1 MGWLDRIFGQEK
13 AAAAPAAPA
22 ATPSAPTSAPT
33 QTAAPA
39 PETIPPERVGLN
51 GEYDQSGLAKRVAQA
66 FDRDP
71 NVGDIETLWVAQTGS
86 TIVLKGT
93 APNEQELQTMVAIAR
108 TINGATDVD
117 TSQVTIGG

>member
-22 ATPSAPTSAPT
+22 TTPSAPTSAPT
-33 QTAAPA
+33 QTAGPA
-39 PETIPPERVGLN
+39 PETIPPERIGLN

-86 TIVLKGT
+86 TVVLKGQ

-117 TSQVTIGG
+117 TSQVTIGD

>member
-13 AAAAPAAPA
+13 AAAVPA

-39 PETIPPERVGLN
+39 PETIPPERIGLN

-66 FDRDP
+66 FDRNP

>member
-1 MGWLDRIFGQEK
+1 MGWLDRIFGQDK

-33 QTAAPA
+33 QTAAPV
-39 PETIPPERVGLN
+39 PETIPPERIGLN

-117 TSQVTIGG
+117 TSQVTIGD

>member
-1 MGWLDRIFGQEK
+1 MGWLDRIFGKEK

-22 ATPSAPTSAPT
+22 TTPSAPTSAPT
-33 QTAAPA
+33 QTAASA

-86 TIVLKGT
+86 TVVLKGT